1 MDVEEYMPDIEQRI
15 FEIADQL
22 VDQGEL
28 PSLERLIAETGLQA
42 HEIDLPFTRWTAQF
56 MERQSKAV
64 AVSNKSIHNPP
75 EMLQMQLRQIWTAAL
90 DEAVGIVR
98 DEISASRVSDEEERR
113 ATKDQVRDSE
123 SRYRELERK
132 YRDQTAAI
140 EKEAQHIRTLEA
152 EITVLK
158 ANLASET
165 NQRKK
170 FEQQRANAE
179 SELSQLRKQHE
190 DGKKLF
196 DQRIK
201 EEQRQA
207 LEAVSRAEVEARHYR
222 NSLEKVRDDA
232 GRSEAELTRQVHEL
246 QAQTARKDARIDMQE
261 ASLSD
266 LEKEVEQLKDTLA
279 TYSREIA
286 TLNAK
291 LLKEGNTV
299 RRQEAQITELED
311 DNRRLNQRAAV
322 SSNEQSKRENAL
334 RQQIKDRDE
343 QLTRANARVNSLEKR
358 VTTQEDQIRRLNSRL

>member
-1 MDVEEYMPDIEQRI
+1 MNEQMPDIEQRI

-28 PSLERLIAETGLQA
+28 PSLERLVEETALQV
-42 HEIDLPFTRWTAQF
+42 HEVELPFARWTTQF
-56 MERQSKAV
+56 IERQNKALP
-64 AVSNKSIHNPP
+64 VSAKKQHNPP

-113 ATKDQVRDSE
+113 ATQDQVRDSE
-123 SRYRELERK
+123 ARYRELERK
-132 YRDQTAAI
+132 YRDQTAAM
-140 EKEAQHIRTLEA
+140 EKEAQHVRTLEA

-170 FEQQRANAE
+170 FEQQRANVE
-179 SELSQLRKQHE
+179 SELSQIRKQYE

-222 NSLEKVRDDA
+222 NALEKARDDA
-232 GRSEAELTRQVHEL
+232 GRGEAELTRQVHEL
-246 QAQTARKDARIDMQE
+246 QAQTARKDARIDMQD
-261 ASLSD
+261 ATVSD
-266 LEKEVEQLKDTLA
+266 LEKEVEQFKETL
-279 TYSREIA
+279 TSYSREIA
-286 TLNAK
+286 TLNSK
-291 LLKEGNTV
+291 LLREGNTA
-299 RRQEAQITELED
+299 RRQEAQIAELEE

-358 VTTQEDQIRRLNSRL
+358 VTTQEDQFRRLNARL

>member
-1 MDVEEYMPDIEQRI
+1 MPDIEQRI

-28 PSLERLIAETGLQA
+28 PSLERLVEETALQV
-42 HEIDLPFTRWTAQF
+42 HEVELPFARWTTQF
-56 MERQSKAV
+56 IERQNKALP
-64 AVSNKSIHNPP
+64 VSAKKQHNPP

-113 ATKDQVRDSE
+113 ATQDQVRDSE
-123 SRYRELERK
+123 ARYRELERK
-132 YRDQTAAI
+132 YRDQTAAM
-140 EKEAQHIRTLEA
+140 EKEAQHVRTLEA

-170 FEQQRANAE
+170 FEQQRANVE
-179 SELSQLRKQHE
+179 SELSQIRKQYE

-222 NSLEKVRDDA
+222 NALEKARDDA
-232 GRSEAELTRQVHEL
+232 GRGEAELTRQVHEL
-246 QAQTARKDARIDMQE
+246 QAQTARKDARIDMQD
-261 ASLSD
+261 ATVSD
-266 LEKEVEQLKDTLA
+266 LEKEVEQFKETL
-279 TYSREIA
+279 TSYSREIA
-286 TLNAK
+286 TLNSK
-291 LLKEGNTV
+291 LLREGNTA
-299 RRQEAQITELED
+299 RRQEAQIAELEE

-322 SSNEQSKRENAL
+322 SSNEQSKRENTL
-334 RQQIKDRDE
+334 RQQIKERDE

-358 VTTQEDQIRRLNSRL
+358 ITTQEDQIRRLNAKL